1 MPNKVTNI
9 DLLILY
15 WPSQVRFSSLEKLL
29 QHSLT
34 FESISIDILLMI
46 IQCDCD
52 VCFMSLLHFSCLMVS
67 NGTTHGEI
75 LTLLTPF

>member
-15 WPSQVRFSSLEKLL
+15 WPGLEISQVRFSSIEKLL
-29 QHSLT
+29 QHSLI
-34 FESISIDILLMI
+34 FGSISIDILLMV

-52 VCFMSLLHFSCLMVS
+52 VWLYVPV
-67 NGTTHGEI
+67 
-75 LTLLTPF
+75 TL